1 MALESPVRNP
11 SHILASSMAK
21 IAIHSFVILLIG
33 FSIFSYAKMGSKE
46 TEDYPNR
53 PIRVVVPYNPG
64 GGTDTYVRIIQK
76 AIKDNELMPEQLV
89 IVNKAGGGATIGS
102 TYVVDSRNDGYT
114 ILCNHEALMTS
125 KVIGQSPYGP
135 ESFEV
140 VAATG
145 ESGLAVLVSENS
157 PFQTMTEFMEAA
169 KAKPETLK
177 LGVNLGTPTHF
188 CGIQLEETLPGARF
202 RLVSTGGGANRLAA
216 LMGGHLDAALFSVG
230 ELIRFRENGLRPLA
244 YLGEERVASIPEI
257 PTAKELGYPVFS
269 GNLQYWWFPKG
280 TDPEKISYLAKVLE
294 SAMETDYVRER
305 SAELEIVPRIIIGN
319 KLSERITN
327 KMDSFSQMRVPS
339 RVELPDV
346 TFWSVVAAIVFG
358 LLVLFK
364 SMFNAKKGK
373 SEAGEK
379 ELRFDLAFGVIGMCA
394 IYVLLMGMGA
404 LPFIWATILFILA
417 SGLYLTNFD
426 RRKIFYVVE
435 IAFGMSFGLYFIFTR
450 LFAIQLP

>member
-1 MALESPVRNP
+1 
-11 SHILASSMAK
+11 MAK
-21 IAIHSFVILLIG
+21 ITTHIVVALLIG
-33 FSIFSYAKMGSKE
+33 LSIFSYAKMGSRD
-46 TEDYPNR
+46 TESYPNR
-53 PIRVVVPYNPG
+53 PIRVIVPYNPG
-64 GGTDTYVRIIQK
+64 GGTDTYARILQK
-76 AIKDNELMPEQLV
+76 AIKDNDLMPQQLV
-89 IVNKAGGGATIGS
+89 IVNKPGGGATIGS
-102 TYVVDSRNDGYT
+102 TYVIDSRNDGYT

-135 ESFEV
+135 EAFEV

-157 PFQTMTEFMEAA
+157 PFKTMTEFMEAA

-244 YLGEERVASIPEI
+244 YLGEERVGSIPDI

-280 TDPEKISYLAKVLE
+280 TDPEIVSYMAGVLK
-294 SAMETDYVRER
+294 SAMETEYVKKR
-305 SAELEIVPRIIIGN
+305 SAELEILPRTIAGAE
-319 KLSERITN
+319 LAERITQ
-327 KMDSFSQMRVPS
+327 KMSLFSRMKVPS

-346 TFWSVVAAIVFG
+346 TFWSVAAALALGLVVLSKAVF
-358 LLVLFK
+358 
-364 SMFNAKKGK
+364 NPKKTDGET
-373 SEAGEK
+373 SERK
-379 ELRFDLAFGVIGMCA
+379 LRFDLAFGVIGLCVL
-394 IYVLLMGMGA
+394 YVFLMGMGL
-404 LPFIWATILFILA
+404 LPFVWATILFILV

-426 RRKIFYVVE
+426 RNKVYYVFEV
-435 IAFGMSFGLYFIFTR
+435 ALGMSFGLHFIFTQ